1 MDNVE
6 MLDVSC
12 GIYDDV
18 GHSRVYYLVRRRE
31 RIIRWSMHSRQEEN
45 RKNVAYALLLR
56 EITLPKAELNFLVKA
71 YFRPRRL
78 YLPENNFIA
87 VW

>member
-1 MDNVE
+1 
-6 MLDVSC
+6 
-12 GIYDDV
+12 
-18 GHSRVYYLVRRRE
+18 
-31 RIIRWSMHSRQEEN
+31 MHNRQEEN

-71 YFRPRRL
+71 YFRSRRL